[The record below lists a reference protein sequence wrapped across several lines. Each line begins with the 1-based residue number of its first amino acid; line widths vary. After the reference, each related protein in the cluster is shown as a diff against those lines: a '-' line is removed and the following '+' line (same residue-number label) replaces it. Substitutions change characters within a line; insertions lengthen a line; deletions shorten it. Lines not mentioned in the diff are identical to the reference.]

1 MNELERW
8 ANFYLL
14 MSAAAA
20 TLIGLL
26 FVIITLGVE
35 RSVEDGTAKI
45 RMYVTPTVLFRFC
58 TVPCRAADL
67 PEPHSVDG
75 LSLHLPRGCRR
86 LSLLGVLSD
95 WAGR

>member
-26 FVIITLGVE
+26 FVVITLGAE
-35 RSVEDGTAKI
+35 RIVEDGAAKI
-45 RMYVTPTVLFRFC
+45 RMYLTPTVLYFRFHAI
-58 TVPCRAADL
+58 PCCDPDL
-67 PEPHSVDG
+67 PEPHSVHG

-86 LSLLGVLSD
+86 LGLLGVLSY
-95 WAGR
+95 